1 MKHCWKLSVVALFVF
16 VGMSA
21 DAIAQN
27 QIAVKETIRT
37 PVSSIEMRER
47 KETVYTPKYTTKMVD
62 QQQVL
67 LQPVTRWTYV
77 PRTHNVLNPFAPT
90 YTAWHLTPQTS
101 WEPRVIKTQAP
112 VTTVE
117 YDTTTRVV
125 KEPTR
130 VLKMVEREQ
139 TRMVAQA
146 PTVSQNAIARHVP
159 GVRPPGAPLPSILVQ
174 QPLTTP
180 RFIAT
185 APAPSDRIR
194 GVHVASGSGLSIG
207 PNSSM
212 NGAPRIGLRPS
223 SPSGLLR

>member
-1 MKHCWKLSVVALFVF
+1 
-16 VGMSA
+16 MSA
-21 DAIAQN
+21 AANAQN
-27 QIAVKETIRT
+27 QIAVKETVRT
-37 PVSSIEMRER
+37 PVSSVEMRER

-77 PRTHNVLNPFAPT
+77 PRTHNALNPFAPT
-90 YTAWHLTPQTS
+90 YTAWHLTPQTT
-101 WEPRVIKTQAP
+101 WEPRVVKTQTP

-130 VLKMVEREQ
+130 VLKMVEQER

-146 PTVSQNAIARHVP
+146 PAASQNAVARHVP
-159 GVRPPGAPLPSILVQ
+159 GVRPAGAPLPSVLVQ
-174 QPLTTP
+174 QPFTSP
-180 RFIAT
+180 RFVAA
-185 APAPSDRIR
+185 APAPSDRIG
-194 GVHVASGSGLSIG
+194 GVHIASGSGLSIG
-207 PNSSM
+207 RNSSM
-212 NGAPRIGLRPS
+212 NGAPRVGIRPS